1 VPSLQ
6 NAIRDNPDGFTVD
19 PITLEPLAGGYVVAP
34 VKEAEII
41 TGQNLPEEVLLEYI
55 EDNKDI
61 AKILNRPVYLG
72 GWFNEE
78 KRQYYLDSAIITP
91 TKEEA
96 LYIANGAKQIAI
108 FDLNNFEEIN
118 TSEGIRELQQS
129 GAYSGDTA
137 IGYRI
142 RIKEIGSRFEEAR
155 NKRNALER
163 EQLTGGVEGF
173 RQSRLTLPLTPEQR
187 AASILDY
194 LDPNTGEPKFRSKQ
208 GSETLVSF
216 ANKLLQF
223 RGAPEYDLINS
234 AEDRESVA
242 RIMAAE
248 AEAALLSSSDA
259 LGWYDTT
266 LKLAKQTLFPVYPEV
281 SPTRPDGTDN
291 PLYDSASEHAFDYA
305 TAVTSNG
312 LSVID
317 NYLLAARQYDAWK
330 NSQDGKFPLSSSGKQ
345 GQSMIKAWEFWNAL
359 TA

>member
-1 VPSLQ
+1 M
-6 NAIRDNPDGFTVD
+6 IDD
-19 PITLEPLAGGYVVAP
+19 
-34 VKEAEII
+34 
-41 TGQNLPEEVLLEYI
+41 
-55 EDNKDI
+55 
-61 AKILNRPVYLG
+61 
-72 GWFNEE
+72 
-78 KRQYYLDSAIITP
+78 
-91 TKEEA
+91 
-96 LYIANGAKQIAI
+96 
-108 FDLNNFEEIN
+108 
-118 TSEGIRELQQS
+118 
-129 GAYSGDTA
+129 
-137 IGYRI
+137 
-142 RIKEIGSRFEEAR
+142 
-155 NKRNALER
+155 
-163 EQLTGGVEGF
+163 GF
-173 RQSRLTLPLTPEQR
+173 RQSRLTLPLTLEQR

-194 LDPNTGEPKFRSKQ
+194 LDPNTGEPKFRSKE

-317 NYLLAARQYDAWK
+317 
-330 NSQDGKFPLSSSGKQ
+330 LSL
-345 GQSMIKAWEFWNAL
+345 IHL
-359 TA
+359 